1 MNSISEISNSTKE
14 SFQSMKKSIKI
25 ILIIAVAAI
34 VSGSYIAYRMW
45 NKPHADAAE
54 LPGIKISAQELVE
67 AFENNEELANQT
79 YLSKV
84 VEVKGSV
91 SNVNVQDTIVYVSLS
106 YPDAM
111 FGGVQV
117 TVDERSVEAAKK
129 LKEGDEATFKG
140 FCNGYLMDV
149 VVKDGILIK

>member
-84 VEVKGSV
+84 VEVK
-91 SNVNVQDTIVYVSLS
+91 
-106 YPDAM
+106 
-111 FGGVQV
+111 
-117 TVDERSVEAAKK
+117 
-129 LKEGDEATFKG
+129 
-140 FCNGYLMDV
+140 
-149 VVKDGILIK
+149 